1 MRSFALVSIAALF
14 AACVKSETS
23 TPATDTTTAVIAP
36 APAAVAPAAPAAAPI
51 TLKTV
56 AGRYRVTSRGQN
68 GDTSVVTYELNAS
81 GDTTGWTITYPNRP
95 VVPVRIISVSGDSI
109 VTETG
114 PFTSVR
120 RAGVPVTTR
129 TTYRWENGQLVG
141 TTVAHY
147 AVKGPDTVR
156 VFVVQGVKK

>member
-1 MRSFALVSIAALF
+1 MKSFALVLIPLL

-23 TPATDTTTAVIAP
+23 TPADTGAAAMAP
-36 APAAVAPAAPAAAPI
+36 APAPVAPAAAPI
-51 TLKTV
+51 SLKSV
-56 AGRYRVTSRGQN
+56 AGKYRVTSRPES
-68 GDTSVVTYELNAS
+68 GDTTVVTYELNAT
-81 GDTTGWTITYPNRP
+81 GDTTGWTVTYPNRP
-95 VVPVRIISVSGDSI
+95 VVPVRVISVSGDSI

-147 AVKGPDTVR
+147 KVTGPDTVR
-156 VFVVQGVKK
+156 TFIIEGVRR

>member
-1 MRSFALVSIAALF
+1 MRSLAVVSIAALL

-23 TPATDTTTAVIAP
+23 TPAVDTSAAAMAP
-36 APAAVAPAAPAAAPI
+36 APAPAAPAAAPI
-51 TLKTV
+51 SLQSV
-56 AGRYRVTSRGQN
+56 AGKYHVTSKGQG
-68 GDTSVVTYELNAS
+68 GDTTVVTYELNAT

-141 TTVAHY
+141 TTTAHY
-147 AVKGPDTVR
+147 KVKGPDTVR
-156 VFVVQGVKK
+156 VFIIEGAKK

>member
-1 MRSFALVSIAALF
+1 MRSFAVVSVAALL

-23 TPATDTTTAVIAP
+23 TPAVDTTTTAVAP
-36 APAAVAPAAPAAAPI
+36 APAAPAAPAAAPI
-51 TLKTV
+51 SLKTV
-56 AGRYRVTSRGQN
+56 AGRYRVTSRGQD
-68 GDTSVVTYELNAS
+68 GDTTVVTYELNAT
-81 GDTTGWTITYPNRP
+81 GDTTGWTVTYPNRP
-95 VVPVRIISVSGDSI
+95 AVPMRIISVSGDSI

-120 RAGVPVTTR
+120 RTGVPVTTR

-147 AVKGPDTVR
+147 RVKGADTVR
-156 VFVVQGVKK
+156 TFVIEGVKK

>member
-1 MRSFALVSIAALF
+1 MRRIAVLSVAALA

-23 TPATDTTTAVIAP
+23 TPAADTTAAMAP
-36 APAAVAPAAPAAAPI
+36 APAPAAAPAAAPI
-51 TLKTV
+51 SLKSV
-56 AGRYRVTSRGQN
+56 AGKYRVTSKGQ
-68 GDTSVVTYELNAS
+68 GADTSAITYELNAM

-147 AVKGPDTVR
+147 KVKGPDTVR
-156 VFVVQGVKK
+156 VFILQGVKK

>member
-1 MRSFALVSIAALF
+1 MRRLAVVSIVALL

-23 TPATDTTTAVIAP
+23 TPATDTSTAAMAP
-36 APAAVAPAAPAAAPI
+36 APAPAAPAAAPI
-51 TLKTV
+51 SLQTV
-56 AGRYRVTSRGQN
+56 AGRYHVTSRGQS
-68 GDTSVVTYELNAS
+68 GDTTVVTYELNAT

-95 VVPVRIISVSGDSI
+95 AVPVRVISVSGDSI

-120 RAGVPVTTR
+120 RANVPVTTR

-156 VFVVQGVKK
+156 VFVIEGAKK

>member
-1 MRSFALVSIAALF
+1 MRSIAVVSVVALLAAF
-14 AACVKSETS
+14 VKSETS
-23 TPATDTTTAVIAP
+23 TPAVDTTTAAMAP
-36 APAAVAPAAPAAAPI
+36 APAPAAPAAAPI
-51 TLKTV
+51 SLKTV
-56 AGRYRVTSRGQN
+56 AGKYHVTSRGQS
-68 GDTSVVTYELNAS
+68 GDTSVVTYELNAT

-147 AVKGPDTVR
+147 KVKGPDTVR
-156 VFVVQGVKK
+156 IFVIEGAKK

>member
-1 MRSFALVSIAALF
+1 MRSFALVSIAVLL

-23 TPATDTTTAVIAP
+23 TPAIDTGAAAMAP
-36 APAAVAPAAPAAAPI
+36 APAPTAAPI
-51 TLKTV
+51 SLKTV
-56 AGRYRVTSRGQN
+56 AGKYHVTSRGQN
-68 GDTSVVTYELNAS
+68 GDTTVVTYELNAT

-141 TTVAHY
+141 TTTAHY
-147 AVKGPDTVR
+147 KVKGPDTVR
-156 VFVVQGVKK
+156 VFIIEGAKK

>member
-1 MRSFALVSIAALF
+1 M
-14 AACVKSETS
+14 KSETS
-23 TPATDTTTAVIAP
+23 TPATDTTVAVIAP
-36 APAAVAPAAPAAAPI
+36 APAAAPAAPAAAI
-51 TLKTV
+51 SLTTV
-56 AGRYRVTSRGQN
+56 AGRYHVTSRGQSP
-68 GDTSVVTYELNAS
+68 DTSVVTYELNAT

-95 VVPVRIISVSGDSI
+95 AVPVRVISVEGDSI

-120 RAGVPVTTR
+120 RANIPVTTR

-156 VFVVQGVKK
+156 VFVIEGAKK

>member
-1 MRSFALVSIAALF
+1 MRSLAVVSIVALLG
-14 AACVKSETS
+14 ACVKSETS
-23 TPATDTTTAVIAP
+23 TPAADTSTAAMAP
-36 APAAVAPAAPAAAPI
+36 APAPAAAPI
-51 TLKTV
+51 SLKTV
-56 AGRYRVTSRGQN
+56 SGRYHVTSRGQN
-68 GDTSVVTYELNAS
+68 GDTSVVTYELNAT

-95 VVPVRIISVSGDSI
+95 AVPVRIVSVEGDSI

-120 RAGVPVTTR
+120 RSGVPVTTR

-156 VFVVQGVKK
+156 VFVIEGAKK

>member
-1 MRSFALVSIAALF
+1 MRSLAVVSIVALLC
-14 AACVKSETS
+14 ACVKSETS
-23 TPATDTTTAVIAP
+23 TPAADTSTAAMAP
-36 APAAVAPAAPAAAPI
+36 APAPAAAPAAAPI
-51 TLKTV
+51 SLKTV
-56 AGRYRVTSRGQN
+56 SGRYHVTSRGQN
-68 GDTSVVTYELNAS
+68 GDTSVVTYELNAT

-95 VVPVRIISVSGDSI
+95 AVPVRIVSVEGDSI

-120 RAGVPVTTR
+120 RSGVPVTTR

-156 VFVVQGVKK
+156 VFVIEGAKK

>member
-1 MRSFALVSIAALF
+1 MRSLAVVSIVALL

-23 TPATDTTTAVIAP
+23 TPAADTSAAAMAPAP
-36 APAAVAPAAPAAAPI
+36 APAAPAPI
-51 TLKTV
+51 SLSTV
-56 AGRYRVTSRGQN
+56 AGKYHVTSRGQA
-68 GDTSVVTYELNAS
+68 GDTTVVTYELNAT

-156 VFVVQGVKK
+156 VFVIEGVKK

>member
-1 MRSFALVSIAALF
+1 MRSIAVVSVVALL

-23 TPATDTTTAVIAP
+23 TPAVDTTTAAMAP
-36 APAAVAPAAPAAAPI
+36 APAPAAPAAAPI
-51 TLKTV
+51 SLKTV
-56 AGRYRVTSRGQN
+56 AGKYHVTSRGQS
-68 GDTSVVTYELNAS
+68 GDTSVVTYELNAT

-147 AVKGPDTVR
+147 KVKGPDTVR
-156 VFVVQGVKK
+156 IFVIEGAKK

>member
-1 MRSFALVSIAALF
+1 MRSLAVVSIVALLG
-14 AACVKSETS
+14 ACVKSETS
-23 TPATDTTTAVIAP
+23 TPAADTSTAEMAP
-36 APAAVAPAAPAAAPI
+36 APAPAAAPAAAPI
-51 TLKTV
+51 SLKTV
-56 AGRYRVTSRGQN
+56 SGRYHVTSRGQN
-68 GDTSVVTYELNAS
+68 GDTSVVTYELNAT

-95 VVPVRIISVSGDSI
+95 AVPVRIVSVEGDSI

-120 RAGVPVTTR
+120 RSGVPVTTR

-156 VFVVQGVKK
+156 VFVIEGAKK

>member
-1 MRSFALVSIAALF
+1 MRSLAVVSIVALL

-23 TPATDTTTAVIAP
+23 TPAADTSAAAMAP
-36 APAAVAPAAPAAAPI
+36 APAPAAPAAAPI
-51 TLKTV
+51 SLQTV
-56 AGRYRVTSRGQN
+56 AGKYHVTSRGQSP
-68 GDTSVVTYELNAS
+68 DTTVVTYELNAT

-120 RAGVPVTTR
+120 RAGIPVTTR

-156 VFVVQGVKK
+156 VFIIEGAKK